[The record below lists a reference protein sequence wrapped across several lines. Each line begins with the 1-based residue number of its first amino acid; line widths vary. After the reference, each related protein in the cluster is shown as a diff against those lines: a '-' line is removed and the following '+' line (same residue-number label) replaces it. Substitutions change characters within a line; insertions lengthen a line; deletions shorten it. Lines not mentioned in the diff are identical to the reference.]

1 MDAGQDGSLFS
12 ASLARIG
19 SLRECWKVS
28 RSSRGSPSVRRLSPS
43 IFRLGFGHAEPGGRE
58 CDRQAR
64 ELLGWPR
71 RNSVFSP
78 PVRSALFCSTFEQA
92 CATNAKSSP
101 IQSRISRQCF
111 ALLAK
116 LREVDELM
124 SPDLQVR
131 IREVHPELCFFE
143 LNGGRAML
151 YGKHTPRGGRGRID
165 VLMETNV
172 VSSPAMPQALKS
184 GGVDT
189 DDVLDAL
196 VACWTAERIQKGCAV
211 SHRRFF
217 GYFPSRADP
226 MPRSQRRTASRR
238 YPNA

>member
-1 MDAGQDGSLFS
+1 MLVAGVDGCRAGWFV
-12 ASLARIG
+12 I
-19 SLRECWKVS
+19 LREL
-28 RSSRGSPSVRRLSPS
+28 GSDRVVARVLESFSLVARLPECPA
-43 IFRLGFGHAEPGGRE
+43 IVAVDIPIGLLEHAEPGGRE

-64 ELLGWPR
+64 VLLGWPR

-78 PVRSALFCSTFEQA
+78 PVRNALFCSTFEQA
-92 CATNAKSSP
+92 CATNAKSSA

-111 ALLAK
+111 ALLPK

-131 IREVHPELCFFE
+131 IHEVHPEVCFFE
-143 LNGGRAML
+143 LNGCKAML
-151 YGKHTPRGGRGRID
+151 YGKHTTRGVRDRID

-172 VSSPAMPQALKS
+172 VSSPSMPQALKS
-184 GGVDT
+184 GGADT

-211 SHRRFF
+211 CIPQQPEIDSKGLRMEMWR
-217 GYFPSRADP
+217 
-226 MPRSQRRTASRR
+226 
-238 YPNA
+238 